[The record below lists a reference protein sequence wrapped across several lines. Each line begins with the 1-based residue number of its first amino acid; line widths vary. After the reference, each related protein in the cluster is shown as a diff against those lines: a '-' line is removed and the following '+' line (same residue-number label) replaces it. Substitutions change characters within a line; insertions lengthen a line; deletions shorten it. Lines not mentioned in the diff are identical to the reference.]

1 MNWLQP
7 RRTKLLAI
15 NFGGIGDEVL
25 FLPTLATIRAEHP
38 DWHITLL
45 LEPRSKSISQVTNL
59 VDATIEFD
67 IKKRPLSAANL
78 LDLLGLLKDGGY
90 HLVVSSGSSPLVS
103 MLLFLSGIP
112 IRIGYDSG
120 KLSRMLL
127 TNPVK
132 LNRHQYAADMYH
144 DLVGGLN
151 IQKRAEPPA
160 LTAAAET
167 KASMRA
173 LLADLGL
180 DTTDGDGRRR
190 QEVTAPDQAT
200 DRLDNIPSRLVLL
213 HPGTSRLAIQKGIFK
228 TWSTDS
234 WAELI
239 SLLCQQESIQPILA
253 GGPDDQEIITD
264 LEKRTEG
271 TKLISVAGKT
281 KNLSDLSGII
291 SLCDLMICVD
301 SAPMHLAVAL
311 KTPLVALFGPT
322 DENKLLPTN
331 PLFRALR
338 GKPLSSF
345 SVRPELHSPAS
356 SPTQPGERGVL
367 IPPDTVFQAAMD
379 LLRLTSARENSPGFR
394 L

>member
-7 RRTKLLAI
+7 GRTKLLAI

-45 LEPRSKSISQVTNL
+45 LEPRSKSIAQVTNL
-59 VDATIEFD
+59 IDATIEFD

-78 LDLLGLLKDGGY
+78 LELLGLLKDGNY

-112 IRIGYDSG
+112 KRIGYDSG

-160 LTAAAET
+160 ITAAADT
-167 KASMRA
+167 KAAMRA
-173 LLADLGL
+173 MLAKLGV
-180 DTTDGDGRRR
+180 DTADSALRCR
-190 QEVTAPDQAT
+190 QEAEPAGAT
-200 DRLDNIPSRLVLL
+200 NRARNASCRLVLL

-228 TWSTDS
+228 TWSTES
-234 WAELI
+234 WTELI
-239 SLLCQQESIQPILA
+239 SLLCQQDSIQPILA
-253 GGPDDQEIITD
+253 GGPDDKEIIAD
-264 LEKRTEG
+264 LEKRTKG
-271 TKLISVAGKT
+271 TRLISVAGKT
-281 KNLSDLSGII
+281 KNLSELGGII
-291 SLCDLMICVD
+291 ALCDLMICVD

-322 DENKLLPTN
+322 DENRLLPTD
-331 PLFRALR
+331 PRFRALR
-338 GKPLSSF
+338 DRPLSSF
-345 SVRPELHSPAS
+345 SVRPETHSPAS

-367 IPPDTVFQAAMD
+367 IPPDIVFQAAMD
-379 LLRLTSARENSPGFR
+379 LLHSA
-394 L
+394 